1 MANQYQLLMCLFS
14 YVLLTIANKTDHGN
28 SMTKIDLYIGG
39 LFGVNVKNGSW
50 STAGVIPALEMAL
63 EHVNSD
69 PAILV
74 NYQLKYV
81 WNDSRVCSQCRS
93 RVIKL
98 FIFFLKSKQIISVS
112 IYASYRNENK
122 IQRRKKE
129 SNETET
135 FWLLSVV

>member
-14 YVLLTIANKTDHGN
+14 YVLLTISNKTDHGN
-28 SMTKIDLYIGG
+28 STTKIDLYIGG
-39 LFGVNVKNGSW
+39 LFGVNVKNGGW

-69 PAILV
+69 PGILV

-98 FIFFLKSKQIISVS
+98 FFFPVLKSKQIISVS
-112 IYASYRNENK
+112 INASCN
-122 IQRRKKE
+122 QRAPEANSWIKY
-129 SNETET
+129 
-135 FWLLSVV
+135 

>member
-14 YVLLTIANKTDHGN
+14 YVLLTISNKTDHGN
-28 SMTKIDLYIGG
+28 SSTKIDLYIGG

-69 PAILV
+69 PGILV
-74 NYQLKYV
+74 DYQLKYV

-98 FIFFLKSKQIISVS
+98 FFFSCFEK
-112 IYASYRNENK
+112 
-122 IQRRKKE
+122 
-129 SNETET
+129 
-135 FWLLSVV
+135 

>member
-1 MANQYQLLMCLFS
+1 MANQYQLFMCLFS

-39 LFGVNVKNGSW
+39 LFGVNVKNGGW
-50 STAGVIPALEMAL
+50 STAGVIQALEMAL

-69 PAILV
+69 PGILV

-98 FIFFLKSKQIISVS
+98 FFFFPVSKSKQIISVS
-112 IYASYRNENK
+112 INASYN
-122 IQRRKKE
+122 QRAPEANSWIKY
-129 SNETET
+129 
-135 FWLLSVV
+135 

>member
-1 MANQYQLLMCLFS
+1 MANQYQLFMCLFS

-69 PAILV
+69 PGILV

-98 FIFFLKSKQIISVS
+98 FFFPVLKSKQIISVS
-112 IYASYRNENK
+112 INASYN
-122 IQRRKKE
+122 QRGQLVDKVLKRYILVK
-129 SNETET
+129 
-135 FWLLSVV
+135 LLSVN

>member
-1 MANQYQLLMCLFS
+1 MANQYQLFMCLFS
-14 YVLLTIANKTDHGN
+14 YVLLTISNKTDHGN
-28 SMTKIDLYIGG
+28 STTKIDLYIGG

-69 PAILV
+69 PGILV

-98 FIFFLKSKQIISVS
+98 FFFFPVLKSKQIISVS
-112 IYASYRNENK
+112 INASYN
-122 IQRRKKE
+122 QRAPEANSWIKY
-129 SNETET
+129 
-135 FWLLSVV
+135 

>member
-1 MANQYQLLMCLFS
+1 MANQYQLFMCLFS
-14 YVLLTIANKTDHGN
+14 YVLLTISNKTDHRN
-28 SMTKIDLYIGG
+28 STTKIDLYIGG
-39 LFGVNVKNGSW
+39 LFGVNVKNGGW

-69 PAILV
+69 PGILV

-98 FIFFLKSKQIISVS
+98 FFFPVLKSKQIISVS
-112 IYASYRNENK
+112 INASYN
-122 IQRRKKE
+122 QRAPEANSWIKY
-129 SNETET
+129 
-135 FWLLSVV
+135 

>member
-1 MANQYQLLMCLFS
+1 MANQYQLFMCLFS
-14 YVLLTIANKTDHGN
+14 YVLLTIANKTDHRN
-28 SMTKIDLYIGG
+28 STTKIDLYIGG

-50 STAGVIPALEMAL
+50 STAEVIPALEMAL

-69 PAILV
+69 PGILV

-98 FIFFLKSKQIISVS
+98 FFFPVLKSKQIISVS
-112 IYASYRNENK
+112 INASYN
-122 IQRRKKE
+122 QRAPEANSWIKY
-129 SNETET
+129 
-135 FWLLSVV
+135 